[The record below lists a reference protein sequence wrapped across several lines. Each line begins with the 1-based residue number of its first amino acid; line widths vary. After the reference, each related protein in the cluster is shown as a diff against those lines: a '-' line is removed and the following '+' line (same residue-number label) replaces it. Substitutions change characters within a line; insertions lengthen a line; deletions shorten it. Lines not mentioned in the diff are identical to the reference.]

1 MTEAE
6 IIIEQA
12 TPADLAELLKLLA
25 SVRLPAEGVAEE
37 LEHFLVARNK
47 AGQVV
52 GCIGLERH
60 GELGLLRSAAVN
72 RAMQGT
78 GLGSRLTAALLA
90 RSRAAGLQ
98 EIVLLTNTARDFFAH
113 KFGFTEIDRARYD
126 ARLAASTE
134 WQLTGCATA
143 LLMKLN
149 LRDCAG
155 MSVRTSPS
163 KRK

>member
-25 SVRLPAEGVAEE
+25 SVQLPAEGVAEE
-37 LEHFLVARNK
+37 LEHFLVACNK
-47 AGQVV
+47 TGQVV

-72 RAMQGT
+72 REMQGT

-90 RSRAAGLQ
+90 RARAAGLQ
-98 EIVLLTNTARDFFAH
+98 EIVLLTNTARDFLAH
-113 KFGFTEIDRARYD
+113 KFGFTEIDRAGYD

-134 WQLTGCATA
+134 WQLPRCATA
-143 LLMKLN
+143 VLMKLT

-155 MSVRTSPS
+155 ATV
-163 KRK
+163 

>member
-1 MTEAE
+1 MTEAA

-12 TPADLAELLKLLA
+12 TPADLSEVLTLLA
-25 SVRLPAEGVAEE
+25 SVGLPCAGVAEG
-37 LEHFLVARNK
+37 LEHFLIARN
-47 AGQVV
+47 ATGQAV

-72 RAMQGT
+72 REMQGT

-90 RSRAAGLQ
+90 RARAAGLQ

-113 KFGFTEIDRARYD
+113 KFGFTEIDRAGYD

-134 WQLTGCATA
+134 WQLPRCATA
-143 LLMKLN
+143 VLMKLT

-155 MSVRTSPS
+155 ATV
-163 KRK
+163 